1 MTTTKALVE
10 SILFVTNHALTVKKL
25 ADLTGRP
32 VPDLQSALAELME
45 EYTKTH
51 EGLQVQRIGQ
61 SYQMS
66 TTSVTSAVVQK
77 FLGEEEK
84 KELTKPSL
92 ETLTIIAY
100 RGPVSKAELELIRGV
115 NCSLILRNLLIRGLI
130 EEMPDPVAMVTRY
143 QVTFDFLH
151 YLGLRETR
159 ELPDFEKLN
168 TNENLASILKPKG
181 EEGSSSPSD
190 AAALSGE
197 ASSTSEGD
205 TVRDEEGEGEEDD
218 EKDAA

>member
-10 SILFVTNHALTVKKL
+10 SILFVSNHSLTAKKL
-25 ADLTGRP
+25 AELTGR
-32 VPDLQSALAELME
+32 SADDVQASLSELMDD
-45 EYTKTH
+45 YAKTR
-51 EGLQVQRIGQ
+51 EGVQIQRIGQ

-66 TTSVTSAVVQK
+66 TTSATSAVVQK

-92 ETLTIIAY
+92 EALTIIAY

-130 EEMPDPVAMVTRY
+130 EEVPDPVAMITRY

-168 TNENLASILKPKG
+168 ANENLAGILKPKG
-181 EEGSSSPSD
+181 GEDGNPTAEAAMQAVPSGATND
-190 AAALSGE
+190 GDKAL
-197 ASSTSEGD
+197 D
-205 TVRDEEGEGEEDD
+205 DD
-218 EKDAA
+218 EAMT